1 MFLPLVRIS
10 ILAPFENVKKEV
22 LHLSKAVKK
31 NMNKVF
37 FNIRKYNL
45 KITCDANDFM
55 QFDYSAFPE
64 KSNFPE
70 QEKNSITWRHQS
82 MCAIFGGVAL
92 RICCVDSLPCTGIV
106 LLILLA
112 NSTSNTIFLRKIVK
126 GLRITCCFKQSEYVL
141 QIDRFGHFPSK
152 SELLIFAECL
162 PLCIYEVGWVH
173 CALASRNKSPPCEVS
188 DRLLGTLEKVQNN
201 IGGNTGQSSSPRLWN
216 TLINANKG
224 WTWMICGTRL
234 PPNVIKWQSGNG
246 LEIVASFE

>member
-1 MFLPLVRIS
+1 
-10 ILAPFENVKKEV
+10 
-22 LHLSKAVKK
+22 
-31 NMNKVF
+31 
-37 FNIRKYNL
+37 
-45 KITCDANDFM
+45 M

-92 RICCVDSLPCTGIV
+92 KICCVDSLPCTGIV

-126 GLRITCCFKQSEYVL
+126 GLRITCCFKQSKYVL

-201 IGGNTGQSSSPRLWN
+201 IGGNTGQRSAPRLWN
-216 TLINANKG
+216 TWINA
-224 WTWMICGTRL
+224 I
-234 PPNVIKWQSGNG
+234 IG
-246 LEIVASFE
+246 LNMDDMWRQPATKRP

>member
-1 MFLPLVRIS
+1 MCNFRRSSTQNMLRRFPALHWNCTFN
-10 ILAPFENVKKEV
+10 PFSKF
-22 LHLSKAVKK
+22 HLKH
-31 NMNKVF
+31 
-37 FNIRKYNL
+37 NL
-45 KITCDANDFM
+45 SQEDCKRP
-55 QFDYSAFPE
+55 QDY
-64 KSNFPE
+64 
-70 QEKNSITWRHQS
+70 
-82 MCAIFGGVAL
+82 
-92 RICCVDSLPCTGIV
+92 
-106 LLILLA
+106 LL
-112 NSTSNTIFLRKIVK
+112 F
-126 GLRITCCFKQSEYVL
+126 QSEYVL
-141 QIDRFGHFPSK
+141 QIDRFRHFPSK

>member
-1 MFLPLVRIS
+1 MISCNLIILHFLKNPI
-10 ILAPFENVKKEV
+10 F
-22 LHLSKAVKK
+22 LS
-31 NMNKVF
+31 
-37 FNIRKYNL
+37 RK
-45 KITCDANDFM
+45 
-55 QFDYSAFPE
+55 
-64 KSNFPE
+64 
-70 QEKNSITWRHQS
+70 KNSITWRHQR

-92 RICCVDSLPCTGIV
+92 RICCVDSLPCAGIV

-126 GLRITCCFKQSEYVL
+126 GLRVTCCFKQTEHVL

-152 SELLIFAECL
+152 SELLILAECL

-234 PPNVIKWQSGNG
+234 PPKHHKMAIRQWPWNSGFFWGIAQEIYAFKHSLWILWFWWLWAHGRGG
-246 LEIVASFE
+246 LGDVWEGSAVGVEEEI